1 MATFIARAIC
11 GRRAAAAVAALSIT
25 ILASCG
31 GSPTSAPSSAPSAG
45 AAASAAATQGG
56 TLNVGLIASLAGQ
69 FAANGTSKLEG
80 AKAAVAEINAA
91 GGILGRQVSIIPVDT
106 RNDPVDAVPAARKM
120 LATDNVSLV
129 LGFSVADYQNA
140 LPIVDQS
147 KMVSFTYIG
156 SPSIDHKLFP
166 YSFRMQPSD
175 SVVGAAMAYYA
186 KQKGYTKLALVFD
199 AVEGAQDLIPPIEEA
214 AKTLGIE
221 IVAKP
226 SVPVNVTSYESE
238 ILQIVKAKPD
248 AMLMQLQPQEAGT
261 FFNQLQGLGGDK
273 IPVIGS
279 DLTAAPEW
287 IKAIGPARAA
297 SQLTSIIPS
306 SGASGPAGE
315 TFVQTYQKLFG
326 HSPRTFSSHFYDAM
340 NVAALAMVDA
350 KSIDPKVYVDS
361 IADVTTPGPDKTVV
375 YTYADGLK
383 LLQQGKKI
391 KYYGAGSPM
400 TFNKYHDVTGSFEAV
415 RASADGKTA
424 ITAQIPADSLVQLT
438 Q

>member
-1 MATFIARAIC
+1 MTRSLARAL
-11 GRRAAAAVAALSIT
+11 GARRAAAAAAALSIT
-25 ILASCG
+25 VLASCG
-31 GSPTSAPSSAPSAG
+31 GFPTATASTAPSAS
-45 AAASAAATQGG
+45 AAASAAATPGG

-91 GGILGRQVSIIPVDT
+91 GGILGRQVNIIPVDT

-140 LPIVDQS
+140 LPIVDQD

-175 SVVGAAMAYYA
+175 AVVGAAMAYYA
-186 KQKGYTKLALVFD
+186 KQKGYKKLALVFD

-214 AKTLGIE
+214 AKVLGLE
-221 IVAKP
+221 VVAKP

-238 ILQIVKAKPD
+238 ILQIVNAKPD

-287 IKAIGPARAA
+287 IKAIGAARAA
-297 SQLTSIIPS
+297 TQLTSIIPS
-306 SGASGPAGE
+306 SGATGPAGQ
-315 TFVQTYQKLFG
+315 TFLKTYQQLFS
-326 HSPRTFSSHFYDAM
+326 HPPRTFSSHFYDAM
-340 NVAALAMVDA
+340 NVGALAMVDA
-350 KSIDPKVYVDS
+350 KSIDPKVYVNS
-361 IADVTTPGPDKTVV
+361 IVDVTTPGPDKTVV

-400 TFNKYHDVTGSFEAV
+400 TFNKFHCVTGSFEAV
-415 RASADGKTA
+415 KASADGKTS
-424 ITAQIPADSLVQLT
+424 ITADITADALDPLT

>member
-1 MATFIARAIC
+1 MTKVKAHAI
-11 GRRAAAAVAALSIT
+11 GGSRGMAAVAASLIT

-31 GSPTSAPSSAPSAG
+31 GSPAAAPSA
-45 AAASAAATQGG
+45 APSTAASAAAPSAAAGPM
-56 TLNVGLIASLAGQ
+56 NVGLIASLAGQ

-80 AKAAVAEINAA
+80 AKTAIDEINTA
-91 GGILGRQVSIIPVDT
+91 GGILGHQVNLIPVDT

-140 LPIVDQS
+140 LPIVNDS

-156 SPSIDHKLFP
+156 SPSIDKKLFD

-186 KQKGYTKLALVFD
+186 KQKGYKKLALVFD

-214 AKTLGIE
+214 SKVLGLDV
-221 IVAKP
+221 VAKP

-238 ILQIVKAKPD
+238 ILQIVNAKPD

-287 IKAIGPARAA
+287 IKAIGAARAA

-306 SGASGPAGE
+306 SGASGPAGQ
-315 TFVQTYQKLFG
+315 TFLATYQKLFN
-326 HSPRTFSSHFYDAM
+326 HPPRTFSSHFYDAM

-350 KSIDPKVYVDS
+350 KSIDPKVYVGK
-361 IADVTTPGPDKTVV
+361 ILDVTDPGSDKTVV

-400 TFNKYHDVTGSFEAV
+400 VFNQYHAVTGSFEAV
-415 RASADGKTA
+415 QATADGKTN
-424 ITAQIPADSLVQLT
+424 ITAQIPADALVELT
-438 Q
+438 K